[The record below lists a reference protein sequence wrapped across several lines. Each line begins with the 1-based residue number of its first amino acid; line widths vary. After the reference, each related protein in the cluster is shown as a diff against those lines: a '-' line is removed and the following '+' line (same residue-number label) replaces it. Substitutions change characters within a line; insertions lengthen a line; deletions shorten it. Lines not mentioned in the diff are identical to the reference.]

1 MVLRTTLAT
10 TWPVRKATPPMF
22 MDRNRST
29 MPSVMSV
36 QTRTAV
42 SAEPKPAQSTST
54 PGTT

>member
-1 MVLRTTLAT
+1 MLRTTLAT

-29 MPSVMSV
+29 MPPVMSV

-42 SAEPKPAQSTST
+42 SAEPKPAHSTST